1 MAVLKLTIHG
11 FLKSMADD
19 ADVDTMTLVT
29 GTTPAKSGD
38 YLYALVGLSMNKQ
51 IYQPTSIVADISIN
65 KEVGKGWV
73 PIDRSDLGD
82 MFRHCQV
89 TLEGDNDVIGK
100 DFYVHEVIPEYRP
113 GTMMMR
119 LKIYSLDKLLTLKQE
134 CRSFVGK
141 KLVGD
146 ILEQELPKYL
156 KPFNKGEG
164 INKFEVGKEVKEF
177 KAEDRIKTVRQLVYK
192 NYRKATEEHIF
203 PYLVQYN
210 ESFYDML
217 ARTTNRWGEF
227 MYYEDGQLRLGY
239 SSDEK
244 EVKKIGKYYKL
255 SYSNIDMNDD
265 LLGSIGIGNYEME
278 AAFDKAFYDTPV
290 QKSPNYVTGE
300 LGYWR
305 GKGDKYAMKKIGSF
319 LNTDKNIQSWIIGT
333 LVDDAISLIQAG
345 VTTKSKNSGSDE
357 KYFPKDKC
365 TGEKYGTYSFTIY
378 DDKKENKD
386 GFNEFTEITS
396 IYASKD
402 DIYGA
407 ERYAKVLELEREA
420 GNNMAIIDY
429 DTTWPGL
436 KLGNIIEIGE
446 KEHKERFI
454 VINISAKYVDNKL
467 TFVVKASGAHES
479 DSNGN
484 TVYDFY
490 PPMLPSGHVR
500 YSGPQVATIKDTGD
514 PASKNRVRLVFPWH
528 GKADDAT
535 PWVPDGEMTTCKHN
549 KGDEVV
555 VGFID
560 GNIERPYVIAAKQT
574 KATVDLNTPGGH
586 SMSLTDGSG
595 GMAKFVT
602 QAFAPVTG
610 TLFGFIPMD
619 KFPGLGKLLKSD
631 DVWKKNKFFE
641 GGFSLGDNYGIYKIS
656 GSTDKRNISISSPW
670 GDVKIDAFTGIKIS
684 APNGDV
690 KISGKNVTI
699 EAGNNLK
706 LESGTNI
713 GWKLGYDKKFGSDYS
728 ANSLGLTAVAAIA
741 SSLANKV
748 KLLDLSIIRSVVEV
762 VMRPVEG
769 GLTVKSNRYL
779 KLESG
784 KNACEYPKDAYN
796 EDKKKKL
803 LDAAAKKSVSEG
815 AANLGDGVVALF
827 KLTGPIAD
835 KMATE
840 WMKLFND
847 CYSKKQ
853 IFATAIDE
861 LRFTA
866 SDDKPCCLEFRDLK
880 DKFWDSDIK
889 KEIVE
894 ADLDFKENVAITGN
908 NIVSNDCRQRYAVHK
923 KIKNALTDADIIDA
937 RKNLRDGVLSAA
949 KNLREAIVKLLGFEM
964 TQDDVDKEFGFFRWT
979 SLPDDSKKKMFNAI
993 SKDKCKELPYYSI
1006 PDNLKDLKEMVRGM
1020 RNDTKIGARRAF
1032 CMNLLKELKLDKNRA
1047 TPQGQAQPPAEPKIT
1062 NLRTSNE
1069 GEILHPE
1076 TWKAYVDSL
1085 QAMPAIKTDSKLL
1098 GQTIKDAFLK
1108 QFTETKDAINLKKS
1122 YDEMNAWADGNP
1134 GGILF
1139 GANKNTYRISP
1150 TDTGDF
1156 DVIKIESLKPI
1167 ETFTA
1172 AEAGKDDGG
1181 KAIEAF
1187 MKQIKKALNSI

>member
-1 MAVLKLTIHG
+1 MAEIKLTIHG
-11 FLKSMADD
+11 FLKSAEGSDT
-19 ADVDTMTLVT
+19 DTMTLVT
-29 GTTPAKSGD
+29 GTTPAQSGD

-65 KEVGKGWV
+65 KEEGKGWV

-82 MFRHCQV
+82 MFRSCRV
-89 TLEGDNDVIGK
+89 TLESDNDVIGK

-113 GTMMMR
+113 GTMTMR
-119 LKIYSLDKLLTLKQE
+119 LKIYSLDNLLTLKQA

-164 INKFEVGKEVKEF
+164 LNKIEVGKEVKEF

-265 LLGSIGIGNYEME
+265 LLGSAGNGNYEME

-319 LNTDKNIQSWIIGT
+319 LNTDKNLQSWIIGT
-333 LVDDAISLIQAG
+333 LVDDAVSLIQAG

-365 TGEKYGTYSFTIY
+365 TGEKYGTYSFTTY

-396 IYASKD
+396 AYASKD

-407 ERYAKVLELEREA
+407 ERYAKILELEREA

-429 DTTWPGL
+429 DTTWPGF
-436 KLGNIIEIGE
+436 KLGNIIEIGTGD
-446 KEHKERFI
+446 HKERFI

-479 DSNGN
+479 DNNGK

-490 PPMLPSGHVR
+490 PPVLPSGHVR

-514 PASKNRVRLVFPWH
+514 PASKNRVRLVFPWQ
-528 GKADDAT
+528 GEKDDAT

-803 LDAAAKKSVSEG
+803 LDAAAKKSATEG
-815 AANLGDGVVALF
+815 AANLGDGVVEMF
-827 KLTGPIAD
+827 KLFSPIAD
-835 KMATE
+835 KMASS
-840 WMKLFND
+840 WISLYND
-847 CYSKKQ
+847 CYNKKQ
-853 IFATAIDE
+853 EF
-861 LRFTA
+861 
-866 SDDKPCCLEFRDLK
+866 DKYYGNLNFLTNDGKEPCKDFNKMKDFFWDTDTKREFKDNDLEFNENVKISGNDAVSDACRLRCTPLK
-880 DKFWDSDIK
+880 D
-889 KEIVE
+889 E
-894 ADLDFKENVAITGN
+894 
-908 NIVSNDCRQRYAVHK
+908 
-923 KIKNALTDADIIDA
+923 DIINERGIA
-937 RKNLRDGVLSAA
+937 RAKLIDAA
-949 KNLREAIVKLLGFEM
+949 KKLREATIKLLDLKI
-964 TQDDVDKEFGFFRWT
+964 TQDDVDKLFGFFRWRA
-979 SLPDDSKKKMFNAI
+979 LPDDFKKKMFNAI
-993 SKDKCKELPYYSI
+993 SKDKCKELPFYTVSDRY
-1006 PDNLKDLKEMVRGM
+1006 KDLNVSLNNVLTDM
-1020 RNDTKIGARRAF
+1020 RTGCHRAF
-1032 CMNLLKELKLDKNRA
+1032 CLNLLKELKLDKNRA
-1047 TPQGQAQPPAEPKIT
+1047 IPQGAAQPPDEPKVT
-1062 NLRTSNE
+1062 DLSTANE
-1069 GEILHPE
+1069 GEILHAD

-1085 QAMPAIKTDSKLL
+1085 QAMPAIKTDSKTF

-1108 QFTETKDAINLKKS
+1108 QFTEMKESTVDLKKS

-1150 TDTGDF
+1150 KDTGEF
-1156 DVIKIESLKPI
+1156 EVIKIESLKPI

>member
-1 MAVLKLTIHG
+1 MAVVKLTIHG
-11 FLKSMADD
+11 FLKSAEGSDT
-19 ADVDTMTLVT
+19 DTMTLVT

-65 KEVGKGWV
+65 KEEGKGWV

-82 MFRHCQV
+82 MFRSCQV

-119 LKIYSLDKLLTLKQE
+119 LKIYSLDNLLTLKQA

-146 ILEQELPKYL
+146 ILDQELPKYL

-164 INKFEVGKEVKEF
+164 INKIEVGKEVKEF
-177 KAEDRIKTVRQLVYK
+177 KAEDRIKTVRQLVYL
-192 NYRKATEEHIF
+192 NFRKATEEHIF

-319 LNTDKNIQSWIIGT
+319 LNTDKNLQSWIIGT
-333 LVDDAISLIQAG
+333 LVDDAVSLIQAG

-365 TGEKYGTYSFTIY
+365 TGEKYGTYSFTTY

-396 IYASKD
+396 AYASKD

-407 ERYAKVLELEREA
+407 ERYAKILELEREA

-429 DTTWPGL
+429 DTTWPGF
-436 KLGNIIEIGE
+436 KLGNIIEIGTGD
-446 KEHKERFI
+446 HKERFI

-467 TFVVKASGAHES
+467 TFMVKASGAHES
-479 DSNGN
+479 DNNGN

-514 PASKNRVRLVFPWH
+514 PASKNRVRLVFPWQ
-528 GKADDAT
+528 GEKDDAT

-602 QAFAPVTG
+602 QAFSPITG

-803 LDAAAKKSVSEG
+803 LDAAAKKSATEG
-815 AANLGDGVVALF
+815 AANLGDGVVELF
-827 KLTGPIAD
+827 KMTDPIA
-835 KMATE
+835 KKITSE
-840 WMKLFND
+840 WVKLYND
-847 CYSKKQ
+847 CVTKKNK
-853 IFATAIDE
+853 FDE
-861 LRFTA
+861 LYTDLDFLTN
-866 SDDKPCCLEFRDLK
+866 DDKEPCQDYGKLK
-880 DKFWDSDIK
+880 AKFWDEDVK
-889 KEIVE
+889 KKVEE
-894 ADLDFKENVAITGN
+894 ADLDFKDNIPVTGN
-908 NIVSNDCRQRYAVHK
+908 NIVSAECLSRNSVLNTNVDAQFIISQRVKA
-923 KIKNALTDADIIDA
+923 KNALI
-937 RKNLRDGVLSAA
+937 NCA
-949 KNLREAIVKLLGFEM
+949 KDLREAIVKVLGFEM

-1069 GEILHPE
+1069 GEILHSK

-1108 QFTETKDAINLKKS
+1108 QFTEAKDAINLKKS

-1150 TDTGDF
+1150 TDTGEF
-1156 DVIKIESLKPI
+1156 EVIKVESIKPI

>member
-1 MAVLKLTIHG
+1 MAEIKLTIHG
-11 FLKSMADD
+11 FLKSAEGSDT
-19 ADVDTMTLVT
+19 DTMTLVT
-29 GTTPAKSGD
+29 GTTPAQSGD

-65 KEVGKGWV
+65 KAEGKGWV

-89 TLEGDNDVIGK
+89 TLQGDNDVIGK
-100 DFYVHEVIPEYRP
+100 DYYVHEVIPEYRP

-119 LKIYSLDKLLTLKQE
+119 LKIYSLDNLLTLKQE

-192 NYRKATEEHIF
+192 NYREATEEHIF

-300 LGYWR
+300 LGYFR

-319 LNTDKNIQSWIIGT
+319 LNTDKNILSWITGT
-333 LVDDAISLIQAG
+333 LVDDAVSLIQAG

-429 DTTWPGL
+429 DTTWPGF
-436 KLGNIIEIGE
+436 KLGNIIEIGTGD
-446 KEHKERFI
+446 HKERFI

-479 DSNGN
+479 ASNGN

-619 KFPGLGKLLKSD
+619 KFPGLGSLLKSD

-784 KNACEYPKDAYN
+784 ESACEYPKDAYN

-803 LDAAAKKSVSEG
+803 LDAAAKKTASEG
-815 AANLGDGVVALF
+815 ALKLGDGVVELF
-827 KLTGPIAD
+827 RMTDPIA
-835 KMATE
+835 KKISSE
-840 WMKLFND
+840 WVKLYND
-847 CYSKKQ
+847 CVTKKNK
-853 IFATAIDE
+853 FDE
-861 LRFTA
+861 LYTDLDFLTN
-866 SDDKPCCLEFRDLK
+866 DDNEPCQDYGKLK
-880 DKFWDSDIK
+880 AKFWDEDVK
-889 KEIVE
+889 KKVEE
-894 ADLDFKENVAITGN
+894 ADLDFKDNIPVTGN
-908 NIVSNDCRQRYAVHK
+908 NIVSAECLSRNSMLNTNNVDAQFIISQRVKA
-923 KIKNALTDADIIDA
+923 KNALI
-937 RKNLRDGVLSAA
+937 NCA
-949 KNLREAIVKLLGFEM
+949 KDLREAIVKVLDFSL

-979 SLPDDSKKKMFNAI
+979 SLPDNSKKKMFAAI
-993 SKDKCKELPYYSI
+993 SKKNCKELPFYTTRDS
-1006 PDNLKDLKEMVRGM
+1006 LKDLTDKLGGVSAS
-1020 RNDTKIGARRAF
+1020 TKKGARRTF

-1062 NLRTSNE
+1062 DLRTSNE
-1069 GEILHPE
+1069 GEILHAE

-1085 QAMPAIKTDSKLL
+1085 QAMPAIKIDSKNF

-1108 QFTETKDAINLKKS
+1108 QFTEAKDAINFTKS

-1187 MKQIKKALNSI
+1187 MKQIKEALNSI

>member
-1 MAVLKLTIHG
+1 MADIKLTIHG
-11 FLKSMADD
+11 FLKSAKGS
-19 ADVDTMTLVT
+19 DTDNMTLVT

-51 IYQPTSIVADISIN
+51 IYQPTMIVADISIN
-65 KEVGKGWV
+65 KEEGKGWV
-73 PIDRSDLGD
+73 PIDRADIET
-82 MFRHCQV
+82 MFGHCQI
-89 TLEGDNDVIGK
+89 TLEAEKDVIGN
-100 DFYVHEVIPEYRP
+100 DFYVHEVNPEYRQD
-113 GTMMMR
+113 GMAMR
-119 LKIYSLDKLLTLKQE
+119 LKICSLDMMLTLRQAS
-134 CRSFVGK
+134 RSFVGK

-146 ILEQELPKYL
+146 ILEQELPKYF
-156 KPFNKGEG
+156 KPFNRGEE
-164 INKFEVGKEVKEF
+164 IHKIKVGKETKEF
-177 KAEDRIKTVRQLVYK
+177 KAQDRIKTVRQLVYK
-192 NYRKATEEHIF
+192 NSKNEMVEHIF

-244 EVKKIGKYYKL
+244 EVKKIENFYKI
-255 SYSNIDMNDD
+255 SYSSGMSK
-265 LLGSIGIGNYEME
+265 LLQDFVTDGNYEME

-300 LGYWR
+300 LGYFR

-319 LNTDKNIQSWIIGT
+319 LNTDKNIPSWIIGT
-333 LVDDAISLIQAG
+333 LVDDTVSLVQAG
-345 VTTKSKNSGSDE
+345 ANTKTKNSSSDG

-365 TGEKYGTYSFTIY
+365 TGDRYGTYSFTTY

-396 IYASKD
+396 AYASKD

-407 ERYAKVLELEREA
+407 ERYAKILELEQEA
-420 GNNMAIIDY
+420 GNNIAIIDY
-429 DTTWPGL
+429 DTTWPGF
-436 KLGNIIEIGE
+436 KLGNIIEIG
-446 KEHKERFI
+446 KGDNKERFI
-454 VINISAKYVDNKL
+454 VINISAKYIDSKL
-467 TFVVKASGAHES
+467 TFMVKASGAHES
-479 DSNGN
+479 DSNGT

-500 YSGPQVATIKDTGD
+500 YSGPQTATIKDTGD
-514 PASKNRVRLVFPWH
+514 PASKNRVRLVFPWQ
-528 GKADDAT
+528 GNADDAT

-549 KGDEVV
+549 KGDEVL
-555 VGFID
+555 VGFVD

-602 QAFAPVTG
+602 QAFSPITG

-796 EDKKKKL
+796 EDEKKKL
-803 LDAAAKKSVSEG
+803 LDAAAKKTVSEG
-815 AANLGDGVVALF
+815 ALKLGDGVVEMF
-827 KLTGPIAD
+827 KLFSPIAD
-835 KMATE
+835 KMASS
-840 WMKLFND
+840 WISLYND
-847 CYSKKQ
+847 CYNKKQ
-853 IFATAIDE
+853 EF
-861 LRFTA
+861 
-866 SDDKPCCLEFRDLK
+866 DKYYGNLNFLTNDGKEPCKDFNKMKDFFWDTDTKREFKDKDLEFNENVKISGNDAVSDACRLRCTPLK
-880 DKFWDSDIK
+880 D
-889 KEIVE
+889 E
-894 ADLDFKENVAITGN
+894 
-908 NIVSNDCRQRYAVHK
+908 
-923 KIKNALTDADIIDA
+923 DIINERGIA
-937 RKNLRDGVLSAA
+937 RAKLIDAA
-949 KNLREAIVKLLGFEM
+949 KKLREATIKLLDLKI
-964 TQDDVDKEFGFFRWT
+964 TQDDVDKLFGFFRWRA
-979 SLPDDSKKKMFNAI
+979 LPDDFKKKMFNAI
-993 SKDKCKELPYYSI
+993 SKDKCKELPFYTVSDRY
-1006 PDNLKDLKEMVRGM
+1006 KDLNVSLNNVLTDM
-1020 RNDTKIGARRAF
+1020 RTGCHRAF
-1032 CMNLLKELKLDKNRA
+1032 CLNLLKELKLDKNRA
-1047 TPQGQAQPPAEPKIT
+1047 IPQGAAQPPDEPKVT
-1062 NLRTSNE
+1062 DLSTANE
-1069 GEILHPE
+1069 GEILHAD

-1085 QAMPAIKTDSKLL
+1085 QAMPAIKTDSKTF

-1108 QFTETKDAINLKKS
+1108 QFTEMKESTVDLKKS

-1150 TDTGDF
+1150 KDTGEF
-1156 DVIKIESLKPI
+1156 EVIKIESLKPI

-1172 AEAGKDDGG
+1172 AEAGKDDKEG

-1187 MKQIKKALNSI
+1187 MKQIKEALNSI